1 MKRFNLIATTLRG
14 QEPLGVSSLVGVLA
28 ELGDPEAQV
37 EISRIQGVLT
47 ASTELDPFEVVERT
61 REIAQREPWKVSGLM
76 RLIPVERAV
85 ETKLGAI
92 VEAVEELKGRIP
104 PDATY
109 KVVVEKRHTQLS
121 SRELIEAVASRV
133 ERRVDLENPSWIVLI
148 EVLGGLTG
156 VSVLRPSQVLS
167 LTKL

>member
-1 MKRFNLIATTLRG
+1 M
-14 QEPLGVSSLVGVLA
+14 SVLA
-28 ELGDPEAQV
+28 ELGDPEARV
-37 EISRIQGVLT
+37 EISKIQGVLT
-47 ASTELDPFEVVERT
+47 ASTKLDPFEVVERT

-85 ETKLGAI
+85 ETKVEAI
-92 VEAVEELKGRIP
+92 VGAVEELKDKIP

-133 ERRVDLENPSWIVLI
+133 ERKVDLENPSWVVLI

>member
-85 ETKLGAI
+85 ETKVEAI
-92 VEAVEELKGRIP
+92 VGAVEELKDKIP

-133 ERRVDLENPSWIVLI
+133 ERKVDLENPSWVVLI